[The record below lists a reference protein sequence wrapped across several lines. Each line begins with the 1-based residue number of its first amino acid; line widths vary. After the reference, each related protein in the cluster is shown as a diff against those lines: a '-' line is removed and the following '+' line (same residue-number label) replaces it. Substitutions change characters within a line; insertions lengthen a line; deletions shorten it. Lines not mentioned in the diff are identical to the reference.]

1 MTNPNSQ
8 PILSIVYVT
17 GSDVIPESAELS
29 TLTVFSDEQGN
40 HVDEAELAPIKDA
53 IEQACDRLDVPYRF
67 IQFYRIERLGT
78 KEDAYFH
85 ALRLENLPRGRK
97 RKSGQSN

>member
-1 MTNPNSQ
+1 MKKPQDLVNWLHSIGRVDVLQ
-8 PILSIVYVT
+8 PGLTATPCQYV
-17 GSDVIPESAELS
+17 PYEF
-29 TLTVFSDEQGN
+29 VF
-40 HVDEAELAPIKDA
+40 EAELAPIKDA